1 MDPINLTESVR
12 TNLFTLQNVT
22 KVREQSARQLAT
34 GLKVERATDDA
45 VSFFQ
50 ARGLT
55 NRVSDLFEVKNNIG
69 QALSAVES
77 SLVGVEALDSLAK
90 QARGIAISARGGT
103 DEQRA
108 AAAEQFDA
116 LRQQIGN
123 LANDISYQGIE
134 LVGSDPDD
142 LTVSLNETNSA
153 SVTIEGSASDA
164 AGLGISSAV
173 DAFNGFA
180 TDADIDAAVAQI
192 DDAISQLRSNASGFG
207 SDVALLNTRESFT
220 DNLNATLEQGAA
232 KLTEAD
238 LNEAAAVQLS
248 SQIKQQLGTNTL
260 RIAGQAEQLLGQ
272 LLFN

>member
-90 QARGIAISARGGT
+90 QARGIALSARGGT
-103 DEQRA
+103 DEARV

-134 LVGSDPDD
+134 LVGSSPDD
-142 LTVSLNETNSA
+142 LTVSLNETSSA

-164 AGLGISSAV
+164 SGLGISEAQG
-173 DAFNGFA
+173 AFNGFA

-192 DDAISQLRSNASGFG
+192 DDAISQLRSNASSYG
-207 SDVALLNTRESFT
+207 SDVALLNTRETFT
-220 DNLNATLEQGAA
+220 SNLNATLEQGAA
-232 KLTEAD
+232 KLTNAD
-238 LNEAAAVQLS
+238 LNESAAVQLS

>member
-90 QARGIAISARGGT
+90 QARGIALSARGGT
-103 DEQRA
+103 DEARA
-108 AAAEQFDA
+108 AA
-116 LRQQIGN
+116 G
-123 LANDISYQGIE
+123 
-134 LVGSDPDD
+134 
-142 LTVSLNETNSA
+142 
-153 SVTIEGSASDA
+153 
-164 AGLGISSAV
+164 
-173 DAFNGFA
+173 
-180 TDADIDAAVAQI
+180 
-192 DDAISQLRSNASGFG
+192 
-207 SDVALLNTRESFT
+207 
-220 DNLNATLEQGAA
+220 
-232 KLTEAD
+232 
-238 LNEAAAVQLS
+238 
-248 SQIKQQLGTNTL
+248 
-260 RIAGQAEQLLGQ
+260 
-272 LLFN
+272 